1 VPNAQCHLRIPSST
15 PAAWPA
21 FTGCASFIQDGAVF
35 IEHGAVFIQDGTL
48 FVRRGMLSRTTA
60 GTQVRLAR
68 FGDHNGVLLLIVE

>member
-1 VPNAQCHLRIPSST
+1 
-15 PAAWPA
+15 
-21 FTGCASFIQDGAVF
+21 VF

-68 FGDHNGVLLLIVE
+68 FGDHNGVLFLIVE